1 MGRTKLPIKKDIT
14 LSVKVNQQEKEKID
28 AMAKQLGIDRSK
40 AIRNIILAYIEGRVY
55 ERN

>member
-1 MGRTKLPIKKDIT
+1 MGRKKLPIKKDIT
-14 LSVKVNQQEKEKID
+14 LSVKVNQQETAKID

>member
-1 MGRTKLPIKKDIT
+1 MGRKKLPINKDIT

>member
-1 MGRTKLPIKKDIT
+1 MGRKKLPIKKDIT

-40 AIRNIILAYIEGRVY
+40 AIRNIILAYIDGRVY